1 MFVIP
6 KEEFIEELKAEIEGY
21 EEISQEDCKDF
32 IDRIIKYIDEE
43 MDNKKLKKTSKGIE
57 IVLKDESDI
66 FEIADRYYG
75 AVTSNELE
83 DYWKAFKL

>member
-21 EEISQEDCKDF
+21 EEIDQENRKLF
-32 IDRIIKYIDEE
+32 IEKIIQYIDAST
-43 MDNKKLKKTSKGIE
+43 DNKKVKKTSKGID
-57 IVLKDESDI
+57 IILKDESDI
-66 FEIADRYYG
+66 FELADKYYG
-75 AVTSNELE
+75 AVTSDELE